1 MSVKGLERSE
11 AQAKALQKR
20 LNSILLKQKKE
31 VQAEIDK
38 IEYLLAD
45 RQALTAWKSSPAGA
59 ERIQR
64 ILQQLNEVETLY
76 LEAGDST
83 AAQIFK
89 NRMQKQLQQT
99 LTNLKANQL
108 EVQLQTAKFKAQAQ
122 GEILKGLNDVQNEGI
137 LTEMYNQARQSG
149 GFLSNFGKAYMQDI
163 VTLETKAAGSKTLG
177 EYMNNLY
184 TTYEQG
190 LKNVFVKG
198 IVRGDS
204 YKAMQENLMK
214 ATKITAGK
222 AKILVNTE
230 ANAIF
235 NDGVKQTIE
244 KNPLV
249 KGYRFR
255 AVLDSRTS
263 KICQEHDGEY
273 IPKDDIQ
280 PGVNYPPLHPN
291 CRSTVTIVLQ
301 DEDEKKDTIQRYTK
315 NESNQ
320 WEKVP
325 VGMNYQEFKDKF
337 GFADNKTPRRYTA
350 ATRAIGR
357 DSMSRITPTTYKGY
371 VKPSVAATKNID
383 RMLEAY
389 IDNDTEFLSKV
400 KENTGLSQV
409 DKALFRQAQ
418 AETGFDGLPLK
429 LDAKSFEQQIEK
441 NSYKRLYRQFSGE
454 DTAEEFLNGVMPF
467 GNGKS
472 NYGVGTYTFEAE
484 PDEALYGKTSLEM
497 ALKSDDSKILKALS
511 TTDSQFDIAMA
522 RTGDERI
529 NDILRKVPQAK
540 RREVISLA
548 AVQYGYDA
556 IEVTSPIQGKYM
568 LILNRTAVIVKG
580 D

>member
-11 AQAKALQKR
+11 AQSRAVQKK

-31 VQAEIDK
+31 IQSEIDK

-45 RQALTAWKSSPAGA
+45 RQALTSWKASPAGA

-64 ILQQLNEVETLY
+64 ILQQLTEVEQLY
-76 LEAGDST
+76 LEAGDT
-83 AAQIFK
+83 KAGQIFK
-89 NRMQKQLQQT
+89 QRMQKQLQQT
-99 LTNLKANQL
+99 LTNLKANQI
-108 EVQLQTAKFKAQAQ
+108 EVQLQAAKFKAQAKS
-122 GEILKGLNDVQNEGI
+122 EILKGLNDVQNEGI

-149 GFLSNFGKAYMQDI
+149 GFLSNFGKAYMQDL

-177 EYMNNLY
+177 EYMQNLY
-184 TTYEQG
+184 NTYEKG
-190 LKNVFVKG
+190 LKDVFVKG

-204 YKAMQENLMK
+204 YKTMQENLMK

-255 AVLDSRTS
+255 AVLDSKTS

-273 IPKDDIQ
+273 IPKDNIQ

-301 DEDEKKDTIQRYTK
+301 DEDEKRDTIQRYTK
-315 NESNQ
+315 NESNR

-325 VGMNYQEFKDKF
+325 LGMNYQEFKDKF
-337 GFADNKTPRRYTA
+337 GFADNRTPRKYIATPRETGRASLSKITA
-350 ATRAIGR
+350 
-357 DSMSRITPTTYKGY
+357 TTYKGY

-383 RMLEAY
+383 KMLDAY
-389 IDNDTEFLSKV
+389 INNDTAFLDKV
-400 KENTGLSQV
+400 KKNTGFDRV

-429 LDAKSFEQQIEK
+429 LDAKSFEQQVKK
-441 NSYKRLYRQFSGE
+441 NNFRKVYRQFSKSE
-454 DTAEEFLNGVMPF
+454 NVEEFLNGTMPF
-467 GNGKS
+467 GNGAS
-472 NYGVGTYTFEAE
+472 NYGVGTYTFDKLPEE
-484 PDEALYGKTSLEM
+484 NIYGENVLEM
-497 ALKSDDSKILKALS
+497 ALKSSDNKILKIENDF
-511 TTDSQFDIAMA
+511 DSQLNIAGA
-522 RTGDERI
+522 ATPDSRI
-529 NDILRKVPQAK
+529 NDILLKVPQDK
-540 RREVISLA
+540 RKQILSVA
-548 AVQYGYDA
+548 AAEYGYDA
-556 IEVTSPIQGKYM
+556 IEVQSQLHGKYV
-568 LILNRTAVIVKG
+568 LVLNRTAVIVKG

>member
-11 AQAKALQKR
+11 AQSRAVQKK

-31 VQAEIDK
+31 IQSEIDK

-45 RQALTAWKSSPAGA
+45 RQALISWKTSPAGA

-64 ILQQLNEVETLY
+64 ILQQLTEVERLY
-76 LEAGDST
+76 LEAGDTT
-83 AAQIFK
+83 AGQIFK
-89 NRMQKQLQQT
+89 QRMQKQLQQT
-99 LTNLKANQL
+99 LTNLKANQI
-108 EVQLQTAKFKAQAQ
+108 EVQLQAAKFKAQAK

-149 GFLSNFGKAYMQDI
+149 GFLSNFGKAYMQDL

-177 EYMNNLY
+177 EYMQNLY
-184 TTYEQG
+184 NTYEKG
-190 LKNVFVKG
+190 LKDVFVKG
-198 IVRGDS
+198 VVRGDS
-204 YKAMQENLMK
+204 YKTMQENLMK
-214 ATKITAGK
+214 TTKITAGK

-263 KICQEHDGEY
+263 KICQQHDGEY
-273 IPKDDIQ
+273 IPKDNIQ

-315 NESNQ
+315 NESNK

-325 VGMNYQEFKDKF
+325 LGMNYQEFKDKF
-337 GFADNKTPRRYTA
+337 GFADNRTPRKYI
-350 ATRAIGR
+350 ATPRATGR
-357 DSMSRITPTTYKGY
+357 ASLSKITPTTYKGY

-383 RMLEAY
+383 KMLDAY
-389 IDNDTEFLSKV
+389 INNDTAFLDEV
-400 KENTGLSQV
+400 KANTGFDRV

-429 LDAKSFEQQIEK
+429 LDAKSFEQQVEK
-441 NSYKRLYRQFSGE
+441 NNFRKVYRQFSKSE
-454 DTAEEFLNGVMPF
+454 NVEEFLNGTMPF
-467 GNGKS
+467 GNGAS
-472 NYGVGTYTFEAE
+472 NYGVGTYTFDKLPEK
-484 PDEALYGKTSLEM
+484 DIYGENVLEM
-497 ALKSDDSKILKALS
+497 ALKSSDNKILKIENDF
-511 TTDSQFDIAMA
+511 DSQLDIANA
-522 RTGDERI
+522 ATPDTRI
-529 NDILRKVPQAK
+529 NDILLKAPPDKRKQILSV
-540 RREVISLA
+540 A
-548 AVQYGYDA
+548 AAEYGYDA
-556 IEVTSPIQGKYM
+556 IEVQSQLHGKYV
-568 LILNRTAVIVKG
+568 LVLNRTAVIVKG

>member
-11 AQAKALQKR
+11 AQSRAVQKK

-31 VQAEIDK
+31 IQSEIDK

-45 RQALTAWKSSPAGA
+45 RQALTSWKASPAGA

-64 ILQQLNEVETLY
+64 ILQQLTEVEQLY
-76 LEAGDST
+76 LEAGDTT
-83 AAQIFK
+83 AGQIFK
-89 NRMQKQLQQT
+89 QRMQKQLQQT
-99 LTNLKANQL
+99 LTNLKANQI
-108 EVQLQTAKFKAQAQ
+108 EVQLQAAKFKAQAK

-149 GFLSNFGKAYMQDI
+149 GFLSNFGKAYMQDL

-177 EYMNNLY
+177 EYMQNLY
-184 TTYEQG
+184 NTYEKG
-190 LKNVFVKG
+190 LKDVFVKG

-204 YKAMQENLMK
+204 YKTMQENLMK
-214 ATKITAGK
+214 ATKVTAGK

-325 VGMNYQEFKDKF
+325 LGMNYQEFKDKF
-337 GFADNKTPRRYTA
+337 GFADNRTPRKYI
-350 ATRAIGR
+350 ATPRETGRA
-357 DSMSRITPTTYKGY
+357 SLSKITPTTYKGY

-383 RMLEAY
+383 KMLDAY
-389 IDNDTEFLSKV
+389 INNDTAFLDEV
-400 KENTGLSQV
+400 KKNTGFDRV

-429 LDAKSFEQQIEK
+429 LDAKSFEQQVEK
-441 NSYKRLYRQFSGE
+441 NNLRKVYRQFSKSE
-454 DTAEEFLNGVMPF
+454 NVEEFLNGTMPF
-467 GNGKS
+467 GNGAS
-472 NYGVGTYTFEAE
+472 NYGVGTYTFDKLPEE
-484 PDEALYGKTSLEM
+484 NVYGENVLEM
-497 ALKSDDSKILKALS
+497 ALKSSDNKILKIENDF
-511 TTDSQFDIAMA
+511 DSQLNIAEA
-522 RTGDERI
+522 ATPDSRI
-529 NDILRKVPQAK
+529 NDILLKAPQDKRKQILSV
-540 RREVISLA
+540 A
-548 AVQYGYDA
+548 AAEYGYDA
-556 IEVTSPIQGKYM
+556 IEVQSQLRGKYV
-568 LILNRTAVIVKG
+568 LVLNRTAVIVKG